1 MCEDTL
7 GQTRQIVGPVLIWL
21 LVAAVIG
28 ALIAVPT
35 WSAQLAEAMAVEPW
49 IDIGF
54 VVSEIVMIVLIL
66 IYAGML
72 LRTWI
77 TKDHMPFTRLVF
89 GGATTVIAYG
99 INNLLL
105 KDTYG
110 KVRPCN
116 AFETAGQCP
125 GLENFSYPSNHT
137 VIAFGLAM
145 GLAFA
150 IPWLGYIAFPLAIIE
165 GICRVLA
172 GHHYPHDVLAGA
184 VLGLFG
190 VVGALLM
197 FVKVQ
202 ASVAKKLSAT
212 RDKTSAIS

>member
-1 MCEDTL
+1 M
-7 GQTRQIVGPVLIWL
+7 

-28 ALIAVPT
+28 ALITVPT
-35 WSAQLAEAMAVEPW
+35 WSAQLAEAMVVEQW

-72 LRTWI
+72 LLTLI

-89 GGATTVIAYG
+89 AGAATVIAYG

-150 IPWLGYIAFPLAIIE
+150 FPCWCYIAFPRAIMP

-172 GHHYPHDVLAGA
+172 VP
-184 VLGLFG
+184 
-190 VVGALLM
+190 
-197 FVKVQ
+197 
-202 ASVAKKLSAT
+202 
-212 RDKTSAIS
+212 

>member
-7 GQTRQIVGPVLIWL
+7 GQTRQIVGPVLLWL
-21 LVAAVIG
+21 LVAAIIG
-28 ALIAVPT
+28 ALIDVPV
-35 WSAQLAEAMAVEPW
+35 WSAKLAETMAVEPW
-49 IDIGF
+49 VDIGY
-54 VVSEIVMIVLIL
+54 VLSTIVMLALVIM
-66 IYAGML
+66 YAATV
-72 LRTWI
+72 LRTWF
-77 TKDHMPFTRLVF
+77 TRDHVPFTRLLFAGV
-89 GGATTVIAYG
+89 ATVIAYG

-116 AFETAGQCP
+116 MFETAGHCP

-150 IPWLGYIAFPLAIIE
+150 IPWLGYLAFPLAMIE
-165 GICRVLA
+165 GVCRVLA

-184 VLGLFG
+184 VLGLLG
-190 VVGALLM
+190 VLGFVYM

-202 ASVAKKLSAT
+202 ASMADKLSAT
-212 RDKTSAIS
+212 RDKAATNG